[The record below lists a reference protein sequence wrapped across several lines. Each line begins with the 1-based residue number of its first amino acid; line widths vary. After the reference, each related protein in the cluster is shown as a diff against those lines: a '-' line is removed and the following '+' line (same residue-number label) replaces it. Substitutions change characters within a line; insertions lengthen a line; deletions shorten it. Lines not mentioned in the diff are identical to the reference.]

1 MSNSFVTPWTVA
13 HQAPLS
19 IGFPRQ
25 EYWSGLPFPSPGD
38 LPNPKIEPVSLMSP
52 ALAGGFLITSAT
64 FMTVGRKKYFSVK
77 GRFPKEMICFFMFV
91 FFFSV
96 PFCFFS
102 RENNLLVY
110 LHWVVV
116 ACGIFDL
123 HWDLAASKLLAV
135 ACRI

>member
-38 LPNPKIEPVSLMSP
+38 LPNPKIEPVSLSP

-91 FFFSV
+91 FFFLF
-96 PFCFFS
+96 PFVF
-102 RENNLLVY
+102 LVGRTIY
-110 LHWVVV
+110 LFICTGSWWH
-116 ACGIFDL
+116 AGSSTFIGIL
-123 HWDLAASKLLAV
+123 QLPN
-135 ACRI
+135 C